1 MEITKTLRKPSN
13 WQDFEKL
20 CWMLWREEWQC
31 QDLIKNGRNGQNQHG
46 VDLSGQKNGETE
58 YSGIQCKCKLGNAS
72 LSAEEIDIEI
82 KNAIDF
88 KPALKRL
95 VFATTADKDVK
106 IEEYVR
112 EKDIE
117 NRKNGL
123 FSISIKSWND
133 IVDLMDIHLSVR
145 RNYENSVA
153 IYTQYAAKL
162 TFANESECLICTPR
176 YNKLTYYSA
185 KQITPPMVV
194 RNALI
199 NSTNS
204 LLSQISALSAL
215 RDKFQI
221 PQIPQIPVAKWSVVH
236 KKTNHSYCQI
246 QFKLHN
252 TGNCP
257 LDECKIRIHF
267 KCDDIELVKTNIE
280 NCGVLYDLHQMF
292 PSNINIDNTT
302 IAFRVKSIVPKDTY
316 LCDAFYFKA
325 PLDIEEIPIKW
336 ILLSRYHNCE
346 GELKIEIQPE
356 FEYKAIHDDEKAGEE
371 IIEDYITLNDNDTD

>member
-1 MEITKTLRKPSN
+1 
-13 WQDFEKL
+13 
-20 CWMLWREEWQC
+20 
-31 QDLIKNGRNGQNQHG
+31 
-46 VDLSGQKNGETE
+46 
-58 YSGIQCKCKLGNAS
+58 
-72 LSAEEIDIEI
+72 
-82 KNAIDF
+82 
-88 KPALKRL
+88 
-95 VFATTADKDVK
+95 
-106 IEEYVR
+106 
-112 EKDIE
+112 
-117 NRKNGL
+117 
-123 FSISIKSWND
+123 
-133 IVDLMDIHLSVR
+133 
-145 RNYENSVA
+145 
-153 IYTQYAAKL
+153 
-162 TFANESECLICTPR
+162 
-176 YNKLTYYSA
+176 
-185 KQITPPMVV
+185 MVV